1 MATYSPEEIARMKDE
16 LRKDLEALERVER
29 LLASRN
35 GTAAQSTPAPPTSR
49 PLSEMPPPDSPR
61 ILGIRTLGVKS
72 LCIEGLKLAGAMGA
86 APKDLLKYCKEQGYV
101 FSSDIN
107 GSASITT
114 ALSRLIE
121 STYVRR
127 EIGRYYWIGD

>member
-35 GTAAQSTPAPPTSR
+35 GAAPHTEPPNTRGFSVSELPSELPLQSVV
-49 PLSEMPPPDSPR
+49 
-61 ILGIRTLGVKS
+61 LGVKS
-72 LCIEGLKLAGAMGA
+72 LCIAGLKRAGEVGA
-86 APKDLLKYCKEQGYV
+86 APKDLLSFFKAQGYV
-101 FSSDIN
+101 FSSDTN

-114 ALSRLIE
+114 ALSRLVNAE
-121 STYVRR
+121 KVRR
-127 EIGRYYWIGD
+127 TDGRYYWIER